1 MRRHTAQSIMPG
13 GISSRFPRPK
23 ERRDEVKTPEEIA
36 RSIWKVDSDLQDQI
50 AAAIQAERDHW
61 TSESNLP
68 RVEEV
73 QGAFRE
79 AKLLERIAD
88 LEKGLEP
95 FAEIYETYD
104 SNCADAGGC
113 AKDETVVTWGSIPVR
128 PFHRAAELLKT
139 KG

>member
-1 MRRHTAQSIMPG
+1 M
-13 GISSRFPRPK
+13 
-23 ERRDEVKTPEEIA
+23 KTPEEIA
-36 RSIWKVDSDLQDQI
+36 GNLCDKWLKTTSGLRRAAIHTHISVPVLVEHI

-79 AKLLERIAD
+79 AKLMERIAD

-95 FAEIYETYD
+95 FAEI
-104 SNCADAGGC
+104 
-113 AKDETVVTWGSIPVR
+113 AKKLDELPITHPQRRFPWLGASAHCR
-128 PFHRAAELLKT
+128 RALELLKT

>member
-1 MRRHTAQSIMPG
+1 M
-13 GISSRFPRPK
+13 
-23 ERRDEVKTPEEIA
+23 KTPEEIA
-36 RSIWKVDSDLQDQI
+36 GNLCDKWLKTTSGLHRAAIHTHISVPVLVEHI

-88 LEKGLEP
+88 LENGLEP